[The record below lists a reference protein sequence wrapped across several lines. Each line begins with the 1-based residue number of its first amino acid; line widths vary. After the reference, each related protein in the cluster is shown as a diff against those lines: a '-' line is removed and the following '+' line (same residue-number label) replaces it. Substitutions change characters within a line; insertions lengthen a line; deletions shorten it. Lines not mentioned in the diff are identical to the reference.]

1 MALETQ
7 TAVNAT
13 FTGSWQNTTF
23 GSTGTA
29 SLTITGDS
37 YNQTYSG
44 TSIVN
49 GNVFG
54 GTGPSPETYANV
66 FTPSGGTYTTHSSF
80 YGDVTITVLPN
91 GTMTGSAEDIPSVS
105 VNRAAFT
112 GTITPPG
119 PNAQRISAD
128 STIYFRG
135 GGSASCVTTLN
146 RQP

>member
-1 MALETQ
+1 M
-7 TAVNAT
+7 NAT
-13 FTGSWQNTTF
+13 FAGSWNNTTF
-23 GSTGTA
+23 ASTGTA

-54 GTGPSPETYANV
+54 GAAPPAEMYANI
-66 FTPSGGTYTTHSSF
+66 FTPSGGTYTTHSTF
-80 YGDVTITVLPN
+80 YGDVTITALPN
-91 GTMTGSAEDIPSVS
+91 GTITGAAENVPSASVS
-105 VNRAAFT
+105 RATFT
-112 GTITPPG
+112 GTISPPG
-119 PNAQRISAD
+119 PNAQ
-128 STIYFRG
+128 TITANATIFFRA